1 MFNDQHYNYTL
12 KQMVIT
18 RIYKFSLENRWFL
31 MRVCNINRNMHK
43 YLIKTNKL
51 ICKVHQFILLKNSD
65 STMNKSNVFS
75 AKFILDRYMLIK
87 NVIFLPF

>member
-1 MFNDQHYNYTL
+1 MFNDQHYNYIL

-31 MRVCNINRNMHK
+31 MLVCNINRNMHK

-51 ICKVHQFILLKNSD
+51 ICKVHQFILLKNRIQPE
-65 STMNKSNVFS
+65 MNKSN
-75 AKFILDRYMLIK
+75 R
-87 NVIFLPF
+87 FLS